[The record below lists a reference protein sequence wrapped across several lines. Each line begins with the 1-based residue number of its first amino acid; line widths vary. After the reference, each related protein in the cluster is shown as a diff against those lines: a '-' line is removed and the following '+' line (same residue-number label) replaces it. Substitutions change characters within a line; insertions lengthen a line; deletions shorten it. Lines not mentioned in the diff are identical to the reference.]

1 MRLITLDDIIDIYVK
16 LNQRGLNFIKSKF
29 HFNPIKRSKSAFESK
44 NIQLG
49 NWWNIPTIKER
60 WNLKVTGEKTLDF
73 VAFTM
78 NNYLKNRKNLKML
91 SLGSGNCATELKY
104 AEYDNFQDIL
114 CCDISDISLEK
125 AKARAQEKNLNN
137 INFKVQDVN
146 KYSFAPNTYDII
158 FFRASLHHFKNIEQ
172 LIGESIKKALKENGI
187 LIIDEYI
194 GPNRLQFPNHQ
205 IKAIN
210 KSLKIVPKKFRK
222 RYKVNLYKNKVYGSG
237 IIRMIIADPSECI
250 ESQKILP
257 TINKYFKTIY
267 QATYGGNIL
276 AITLKDISHHF
287 IDLDEEKKKILNT
300 LFEFEDD
307 YLKNN
312 PSDFIYGIYQK

>member
-29 HFNPIKRSKSAFESK
+29 HFNPIKRSKSAFESE

-49 NWWNIPTIKER
+49 NWWNIPKIKER
-60 WNLKVTGEKTLDF
+60 WNLKVTGEQTLDF
-73 VAFTM
+73 VDFTM
-78 NNYLKNRKNLKML
+78 NSYLKNRKNLKML

-104 AEYDNFQDIL
+104 AEYDNFKDIL

-125 AKARAQEKNLNN
+125 AKVRAQEKDLNN

-146 KYSFAPNTYDII
+146 KFSFAPNTYDVI

-172 LIGESIKKALKENGI
+172 LIGESIKKALKENGF

-210 KSLKIVPKKFRK
+210 KSLKIIPKKFRK

-237 IIRMIIADPSECI
+237 IIRMIIADPSECV

-257 TINKYFKTIY
+257 TINKHFKTIY
-267 QATYGGNIL
+267 QASYGGNIL
-276 AITLKDISHHF
+276 ALSLKDISQHF
-287 IDLDEEKKKILNT
+287 IDLDDEKKKILNT

-307 YLKNN
+307 YLKHN